1 MYLKTYLM
9 IVLFIGVIQA
19 KVYRKI
25 PSVWAREELKEL
37 QPRAPFKCYSCTSGS
52 KEACVKKE
60 KECKQENPI
69 CLTATGMAYVLQ
81 CTDVA
86 YYNTAKKDCEDFNCE
101 VAYCTESL
109 CNA

>member
-37 QPRAPFKCYSCTSGS
+37 QPRAPFKCYSCLSGS
-52 KEACVKKE
+52 KEACPE
-60 KECKQENPI
+60 KECKQKDPV
-69 CLTATGMAYVLQ
+69 CLTVTGMGYILQ
-81 CTDVA
+81 CADMK
-86 YYNTAKKDCEDFNCE
+86 YYFDAKKDCKDFGCE
-101 VAYCTESL
+101 VAFCTESL